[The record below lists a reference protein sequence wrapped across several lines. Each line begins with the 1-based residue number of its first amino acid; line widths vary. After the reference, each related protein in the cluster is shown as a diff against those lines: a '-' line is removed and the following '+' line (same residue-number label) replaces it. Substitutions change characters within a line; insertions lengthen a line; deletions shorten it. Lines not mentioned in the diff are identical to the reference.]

1 MRSSGDSSEGE
12 CLLSRLERLVLRV
25 RLLLTGYLMTQSAAD
40 RPDPTL
46 LRKAAIID
54 GGVADRA
61 GHVRIRPIENFDLNR
76 TIFQTLEGALPR
88 FIMKRRIA
96 KDVFWADSEA
106 SRIEAAYSS
115 TRERVA
121 LPEVSPALTA
131 FLVEEC
137 DFDVEHAEGSFLDHL
152 YFGFEYAVQH
162 YPSHSPI
169 VMLLHSILGTGTNTF
184 AMEASKIPRL
194 RELVTEFEFRH
205 IEAFPSVLRL
215 LYIGELVDELQAN
228 AHRADRL
235 KSITMHRVID
245 NAPVEL
251 SGDDLWIQLNYQLMH
266 LIDFL
271 PAANWV
277 AHQSDTSFI
286 LFRELYDV
294 LQKAGRLEARIDY
307 TPPTGP
313 RKLEGEETDIMTRL
327 ITRLPVSVVRKKAA
341 QSIRSFSER
350 VGHSTSYSIAW
361 S

>member
-1 MRSSGDSSEGE
+1 
-12 CLLSRLERLVLRV
+12 
-25 RLLLTGYLMTQSAAD
+25 MTQSAAE

-46 LRKAAIID
+46 LRKVAIIE

-61 GHVRIRPIENFDLNR
+61 GHVHIKPIENFDLNR

-96 KDVFWADSEA
+96 RDVFWVDSEA
-106 SRIEAAYSS
+106 KRIEAEYAT
-115 TRERVA
+115 TRERVD
-121 LPEVSPALTA
+121 LPTVSAELIT

-162 YPSHSPI
+162 YPQHSPT

-194 RELVTEFEFRH
+194 QQLVTEFEFRQ

-215 LYIGELVDELQAN
+215 LYIGALVDELQAN
-228 AHRADRL
+228 AHRAGQLR
-235 KSITMHRVID
+235 SITMHRVID
-245 NAPVEL
+245 NAPVEM

-286 LFRELYDV
+286 LFRELYD
-294 LQKAGRLEARIDY
+294 LLKKAGRLEAHIDY
-307 TPPTGP
+307 KPAKGP
-313 RKLEGEETDIMTRL
+313 RKLEGEEIGVMTRL

-341 QSIRSFSER
+341 QSIQNFSDR
-350 VGHSTSYSIAW
+350 VGHSTSYTLTWA
-361 S
+361 